1 MGRAGVSPPYP
12 AKGAIPFPGTIW
24 RIGQAVKTPP
34 FHGGNTG
41 SIPVCVTIYAEVM
54 EQADRAD
61 SKSVAARRVGSNPT
75 FSTNI
80 GV

>member
-1 MGRAGVSPPYP
+1 MILGGKLPGKVGRCR
-12 AKGAIPFPGTIW
+12 FLL
-24 RIGQAVKTPP
+24 RLHGQAVKTPP

-41 SIPVCVTIYAEVM
+41 SIPVCVTIHAEVM

-75 FSTNI
+75 FSTI
-80 GV
+80 CS